1 MSQAAEAG
9 AAATA
14 SDDKITCHIDNVRV
28 HSIQAH
34 IEKNHKSDWTVA
46 RYQAEFPGEPLFSQT
61 ALDLIARKKA
71 EAAAAAAV
79 AEQTGAAPVANMATS
94 VAAPAANKI
103 TVSTAFFHE
112 LFELGNAQA
121 AMSSKGQ
128 PIPVKVL
135 NGHDQLSADYL
146 PEVDKSYVFNI
157 DLLKKVII
165 GLELNMPTYLWGFH
179 GTGKTTILQQAAAK
193 TRRPFIRVQHT
204 INMQESDVLGQWTVK
219 SKPVEVEE
227 IGPDG
232 AIVKVQKQSSVTEYQ
247 LGPLPLAMING
258 WVYCADEYDFAMP
271 SVTAVYQ
278 PVLEGQALLIKDAP
292 PHFRKIVPH
301 PNFRFVATGN
311 TNGIGDETGLYQG
324 TLVQNAANY
333 SRFAITEEVEYMA
346 ASIETAILQSKTGID
361 AASAGKIVK
370 MANEVR
376 KMFRDGKI
384 TMTVSPRELI
394 RCASLGIAYGGN
406 WTLGMELAFA
416 NRLSRVDK
424 KVVQEYMQRVF
435 GAAA

>member
-1 MSQAAEAG
+1 MSQAIAAD
-9 AAATA
+9 AATA
-14 SDDKITCHIDNVRV
+14 ASDGKILCHIDNVRV

-34 IEKNHKSDWTVA
+34 IKKNHPEWSIE
-46 RYQAEFPGEPLFSQT
+46 RYQSEFPGEPLFSQV
-61 ALDLIARKKA
+61 AIDLLARKKA
-71 EAAAAAAV
+71 EEAA
-79 AEQTGAAPVANMATS
+79 EKAAPSTQS
-94 VAAPAANKI
+94 VQAKMVSEMTGMPAPTIKVEQAY
-103 TVSTAFFHE
+103 FHD
-112 LFELGNAQA
+112 LFELGNASTA
-121 AMSSKGQ
+121 LSAKGQ
-128 PIPVKVL
+128 PIPIKVL
-135 NGHDQLSADYL
+135 SGHDAYSADYL

-165 GLELNMPTYLWGFH
+165 GFELNMPTYLWGFH
-179 GTGKTTILQQAAAK
+179 GTGKTTLLQQAAAR

-204 INMQESDVLGQWTVK
+204 INMQESDVLGQWTVE
-219 SKPVEVEE
+219 SKNVEK
-227 IGPDG
+227 ISTDPKTGD
-232 AIVKVQKQSSVTEYQ
+232 AIKTQDVVNETVFQ
-247 LGPLPLAMING
+247 LGPLPTAMING

-278 PVLEGQALLIKDAP
+278 PVLEGQPLLIKDAP

-333 SRFAITEEVEYMA
+333 SRFAITEEVEYMDA
-346 ASIETAILQSKTGID
+346 KTEQSVLQQKTGID
-361 AASAGKIVK
+361 SASASKIVK

-406 WTLGMELAFA
+406 WSLGMELAFA

-435 GAAA
+435 A

>member
-1 MSQAAEAG
+1 MSQAIEAG

-14 SDDKITCHIDNVRV
+14 SDGKILCHIDNVRV
-28 HSIQAH
+28 HTIQGH
-34 IEKNHKSDWTVA
+34 IKKTHPDWTIE
-46 RYQAEFPGEPLFSQT
+46 RYQAEFPGEPLFSET
-61 ALDLIARKKA
+61 AKALMAKA
-71 EAAAAAAV
+71 EAEKAQAAAV
-79 AEQTGAAPVANMATS
+79 APGADAADIQAQMVAAATG
-94 VAAPAANKI
+94 VAAPKI
-103 TVSTAFFHE
+103 TVKQAFFHE
-112 LFELGNAQA
+112 LFELGNAPA
-121 AMSSKGQ
+121 ALSAKGQ
-128 PIPVKVL
+128 PIPIKVL
-135 NGHDQLSADYL
+135 EGHDAGSADYL
-146 PEVDKSYVFNI
+146 PDLDKSYVFNI

-165 GLELNMPTYLWGFH
+165 GFELNMPTYLWGFH
-179 GTGKTTILQQAAAK
+179 GTGKTTVLQQAAAR

-204 INMQESDVLGQWTVK
+204 INMQESDVLGQWTVR
-219 SKPVEVEE
+219 SKAVEVEVLD
-227 IGPDG
+227 PTG
-232 AIVKVQKQSSVTEYQ
+232 AKVKVIQQQSVTEFQ
-247 LGPLPLAMING
+247 LGPLPMAMING

-311 TNGIGDETGLYQG
+311 TNGVGDETGLYQG

-333 SRFAITEEVEYMA
+333 SRFAITEEVEYMEA
-346 ASIETAILQSKTGID
+346 KIETAILQSKTGID
-361 AASAGKIVK
+361 AASASKIVK

-376 KMFRDGKI
+376 KLFRDGKI

-435 GAAA
+435 GGAA

>member
-1 MSQAAEAG
+1 MSQADEAG
-9 AAATA
+9 VAVAAP
-14 SDDKITCHIDNVRV
+14 DDKILCHIDNVRV

-34 IEKNHKSDWTVA
+34 IKNNHKDWTIEK
-46 RYQAEFPGEPLFSQT
+46 YQEKFPGEPLFSKT
-61 ALDLIARKKA
+61 ALDIIAKKKA
-71 EAAAAAAV
+71 DAAAAQA
-79 AEQTGAAPVANMATS
+79 QAPAGDAHAIQANMLVEAGVGS
-94 VAAPAANKI
+94 PSKI
-103 TVSTAFFHE
+103 IVKQALFHE
-112 LFELGNAQA
+112 LFELGTAPA
-121 AMSSKGQ
+121 ALSAKGQ
-128 PIPVKVL
+128 PIPIKIL
-135 NGHDQLSADYL
+135 EGHDPISADFL
-146 PEVDKSYVFNI
+146 ADVDKSYVFNI

-165 GLELNMPTYLWGFH
+165 GFELNMPTYLWGFH
-179 GTGKTTILQQAAAK
+179 GTGKTTILQQAAAR

-204 INMQESDVLGQWTVK
+204 INMQESDVLGQWTVR

-227 IGPDG
+227 IDSTG
-232 AIVKVQKQSSVTEYQ
+232 VKHKVMKQQSVTEFQ
-247 LGPLPLAMING
+247 LGPLPMAMING

-278 PVLEGQALLIKDAP
+278 PVLEGQPLLIKDAP
-292 PHFRKIVPH
+292 PHFRKIIPH

-311 TNGIGDETGLYQG
+311 TNGVGDETGLYQG

-333 SRFAITEEVEYMA
+333 SRFAITEEVEYMDA
-346 ASIETAILQSKTGID
+346 KIETAILQSKTGID
-361 AASAGKIVK
+361 SASANKIVK

-376 KMFRDGKI
+376 KLFRDGKI

-435 GAAA
+435 GA

>member
-1 MSQAAEAG
+1 MSQAVEAG
-9 AAATA
+9 VAVAAP
-14 SDDKITCHIDNVRV
+14 DDKILCHIDNVRV

-34 IEKNHKSDWTVA
+34 IKNNHPNWSIEK
-46 RYQAEFPGEPLFSQT
+46 YQAEYPGEPLFSQT
-61 ALDLIARKKA
+61 ALDIIAKKKA
-71 EAAAAAAV
+71 EKEA
-79 AEQTGAAPVANMATS
+79 Q
-94 VAAPAANKI
+94 APAATEQSSSIHANMLMEAG
-103 TVSTAFFHE
+103 VGSTSKLVVKQALFHE
-112 LFELGNAQA
+112 LFELGTSA
-121 AMSSKGQ
+121 AALSAKGQ
-128 PIPVKVL
+128 PIPIKIL
-135 NGHDQLSADYL
+135 EGHDPVSADFL
-146 PEVDKSYVFNI
+146 ADIDKSYVFNI

-165 GLELNMPTYLWGFH
+165 GFELNMPTYLWGFH
-179 GTGKTTILQQAAAK
+179 GTGKTTILQQAAAR

-204 INMQESDVLGQWTVK
+204 INMQESDVLGQWTVR

-227 IGPDG
+227 LDG
-232 AIVKVQKQSSVTEYQ
+232 SGVKHKVVKQQSVTEFQ
-247 LGPLPLAMING
+247 LGPLPMAMING

-278 PVLEGQALLIKDAP
+278 PVLEGQPLLIKDAP
-292 PHFRKIVPH
+292 PHFRKIIPH

-333 SRFAITEEVEYMA
+333 SRFAITEEVEYMDA
-346 ASIETAILQSKTGID
+346 KIETAILQSKTGID
-361 AASAGKIVK
+361 SASAGKIVK

-376 KMFRDGKI
+376 KLFRDGKI
-384 TMTVSPRELI
+384 TMTISPRELI

-435 GAAA
+435 GA

>member
-1 MSQAAEAG
+1 MSQAEVAG

-14 SDDKITCHIDNVRV
+14 SDGKILCHIDNVRV

-34 IEKNHKSDWTVA
+34 IKNNHADWTIE
-46 RYQAEFPGEPLFSQT
+46 RYQAEFPGEPLLSQT
-61 ALDLIARKKA
+61 ALDLIAKKKA
-71 EAAAAAAV
+71 EQAAAAGTVQPAEAAHSVQAAMV
-79 AEQTGAAPVANMATS
+79 AEATGLPAP
-94 VAAPAANKI
+94 KI
-103 TVSTAFFHE
+103 TVKQAFFHE

-121 AMSSKGQ
+121 ALSAKGQ

-135 NGHDQLSADYL
+135 EGHDSQSADYL
-146 PEVDKSYVFNI
+146 PEIDKSYVFNI

-179 GTGKTTILQQAAAK
+179 GTGKTTLLQQAAAR
-193 TRRPFIRVQHT
+193 TRRPFLRVQHT
-204 INMQESDVLGQWTVK
+204 INMQESDVLGQWTVR

-227 IGPDG
+227 IGADG
-232 AIVKVQKQSSVTEYQ
+232 KIVKVLKQQSVTEFQ
-247 LGPLPLAMING
+247 LGPLPMAMING

-278 PVLEGQALLIKDAP
+278 PVLEGQPLLIKDAP

-333 SRFAITEEVEYMA
+333 SRFAITDEVEYMEPK
-346 ASIETAILQSKTGID
+346 IEQAILQSKTGID
-361 AASAGKIVK
+361 SASASKIVK

-406 WTLGMELAFA
+406 WSLGMELAFA

-435 GAAA
+435 A

>member
-1 MSQAAEAG
+1 MSQAIAAD

-14 SDDKITCHIDNVRV
+14 SDGRIVCQIDNVRV
-28 HSIQAH
+28 HTIQGH
-34 IEKNHKSDWTVA
+34 IKQHHPDWTIE
-46 RYQAEFPGEPLFSQT
+46 RYQATYPGAPLFSQI
-61 ALDLIARKKA
+61 ALELKA
-71 EAAAAAAV
+71 KQDADKAAAAQAA
-79 AEQTGAAPVANMATS
+79 AAPSAHSVQANMLAEAG
-94 VAAPAANKI
+94 VASPAKI
-103 TVSTAFFHE
+103 TVKQAFFHE
-112 LFELGNAQA
+112 LFELGTAPA
-121 AMSSKGQ
+121 ALSAKSQ
-128 PIPVKVL
+128 PIPIKVL
-135 NGHDQLSADYL
+135 EGHDPQSADYL
-146 PEVDKSYVFNI
+146 PDIDKSYVFNI

-165 GLELNMPTYLWGFH
+165 GFELNMPTYLWGFH
-179 GTGKTTILQQAAAK
+179 GTGKTTILQQAAAR

-204 INMQESDVLGQWTVK
+204 INMQESDVLGQWTVRA
-219 SKPVEVEE
+219 KPVEVEE
-227 IGPDG
+227 IDSAGNKH
-232 AIVKVQKQSSVTEYQ
+232 KVIKQQSVTEFQ

-311 TNGIGDETGLYQG
+311 TNGVGDETGLYQG

-333 SRFAITEEVEYMA
+333 SRFAITEEVEYMDA
-346 ASIETAILQSKTGID
+346 KIETAILQSKTGID
-361 AASAGKIVK
+361 SASAGKIVK
-370 MANEVR
+370 MAGEVR

-435 GAAA
+435 GA